1 MLVVFPPTIRALFDP
16 EGKVLIM
23 GGKKKYLT
31 DAALQQALSIKDL
44 TEARTPAHAVRLV
57 MGEVIEGL
65 ISAGWPRAQIQTG
78 PRVVSAEENYGL
90 LGYDPAEVT
99 LGSEHTR
106 WVDEHSLLRTQTT
119 SQIPAALQR
128 AAQERRS
135 GELILLAA
143 PGITFRRDS
152 RDRWHCAEPHQM
164 DIWVL
169 GEPQLSSREHLLRL
183 VGDILNAAVPDKPWM
198 YRDSPHHYTEGGIEV
213 NVMNGEAGVEVLE
226 CGLIATSLLRRL
238 GIDPQLHGGLALGMG
253 LDRLTMLRKG
263 IPDIRLL
270 RDPNERVQAQMSDL
284 SQWRTVSRLPSITR
298 DISVAVTPGLSE
310 EVLTEK
316 MLHAA
321 GDCSGWIEEM
331 QVKGRWSA
339 SELPPQA
346 IERLGLLPAQENVLL
361 RVVLRDCTRS
371 ITTAEAN
378 ALYEKIQ
385 SALHE
390 GAPGAGYRMG
400 LSDN

>member
-1 MLVVFPPTIRALFDP
+1 MAGT
-16 EGKVLIM
+16 
-23 GGKKKYLT
+23 KKYLS
-31 DAALQQALSIKDL
+31 DAALQQALSVTDL
-44 TEARTPAHAVRLV
+44 TETHTPVHAVRLMV
-57 MGEVIEGL
+57 NEIVEGL
-65 ISAGWPRAQIQTG
+65 ILSGWPRARIQTG
-78 PRVVSAEENYGL
+78 PRIVSAEENYGL
-90 LGYDPAEVT
+90 LGYDPAEIT

-106 WVDEHSLLRTQTT
+106 WVSEDSLLRTQTT

-128 AAQERRS
+128 AAQERKT
-135 GELILLAA
+135 GEMILLAA

-169 GEPQLSSREHLLRL
+169 GDPELSDREHLLRL
-183 VGDILNAAVPDKPWM
+183 VGDILGAAVPDKPWV
-198 YRDSPHHYTEGGIEV
+198 YSDSPHHYTEGGIEV
-213 NVMNGEAGVEVLE
+213 NVLNDGAHVEVLE

-238 GIDPQLHGGLALGMG
+238 RIDPRRHGGLALGMG

-270 RDPNERVQAQMSDL
+270 RDSNERVQAQMQDL
-284 SQWRTVSRLPSITR
+284 RPWNAVSRLPSISR
-298 DISVAVTPGLSE
+298 DISVAVSSGLSE
-310 EVLTEK
+310 EVLTER
-316 MLHAA
+316 MLQAA

-331 QVKGRWSA
+331 QIKGRWVS

-346 IERLGLLPAQENVLL
+346 IERLGLLADQENVLL
-361 RVVLRDCTRS
+361 RVVLRDCSRS

-378 ALYEKIQ
+378 ALYERIQ

-390 GAPGAGYRMG
+390 GAPGAGYRMD
-400 LSDN
+400 LTVR

>member
-1 MLVVFPPTIRALFDP
+1 
-16 EGKVLIM
+16 M
-23 GGKKKYLT
+23 GVTKKYLT
-31 DAALQQALSIKDL
+31 DFALQQALSITDL
-44 TEARTPAHAVRLV
+44 TEAHSPAHAVRLI
-57 MGEVIEGL
+57 MNEIIEGL
-65 ISAGWPRAQIQTG
+65 VSAGWPQALIQTG
-78 PRVVSAEENYGL
+78 PRIVSAEENYGL
-90 LGYDPAEVT
+90 LGYDPAEIT

-106 WVDEHSLLRTQTT
+106 WIDEHSLLRTQTT
-119 SQIPAALQR
+119 SQIPIVLQR
-128 AAQERRS
+128 SAQERKP
-135 GELILLAA
+135 GEVILLAA

-169 GEPQLSSREHLLRL
+169 GEPELSARGHLLRL
-183 VGDILNAAVPDKPWM
+183 VGDILGVAVPDKPWV
-198 YRDSPHHYTEGGIEV
+198 YSDSPHHYTEGGIEV
-213 NVMNGEAGVEVLE
+213 NVINDGSAVEVLE
-226 CGLIATSLLRRL
+226 CGLIATSLLQRL
-238 GIDPQLHGGLALGMG
+238 GIDAQRHGGLALGMG

-270 RDPNERVQAQMSDL
+270 RDPNERVQAQMQDL
-284 SQWRTVSRLPSITR
+284 RPWSTVSRLPSITR

-316 MLHAA
+316 MLQAA

-331 QVKGRWSA
+331 QVKGRWTS

-346 IERLGLLPAQENVLL
+346 IERLGLLPGQENALL
-361 RVVLRDCTRS
+361 RVVLRDCSRS

-390 GAPGAGYRMG
+390 GKPGAGYRMD
-400 LSDN
+400 LSPHSSTQ

>member
-1 MLVVFPPTIRALFDP
+1 MAGT
-16 EGKVLIM
+16 
-23 GGKKKYLT
+23 KKYLSDT
-31 DAALQQALSIKDL
+31 ALQQALSVIDL
-44 TEARTPAHAVRLV
+44 TEIRAPVHAVRLMV
-57 MGEVIEGL
+57 DEIVEGL
-65 ISAGWPRAQIQTG
+65 ILNGWPRARLQTG
-78 PRVVSAEENYGL
+78 PRIVSAEENYGL
-90 LGYDPAEVT
+90 LGYDPTEIT

-106 WVDEHSLLRTQTT
+106 WVSEHSLLRTQTT

-128 AAQERRS
+128 AAQERKP
-135 GELILLAA
+135 GEMVLLAA

-169 GEPQLSSREHLLRL
+169 GDPALSDRAHLLRL
-183 VGDILNAAVPDKPWM
+183 VGDILGTAVPDKPWV
-198 YRDSPHHYTEGGIEV
+198 YSDSPHHYTEGGIEV
-213 NVMNGEAGVEVLE
+213 NVTNDGTDVEVLE
-226 CGLIATSLLRRL
+226 CGVIAPSLLRRL
-238 GIDPQLHGGLALGMG
+238 GIDPQCHGGLALGMG

-270 RDPNERVQAQMSDL
+270 RDPNERVQAQMQDL
-284 SQWRTVSRLPSITR
+284 RPWSAVSRLPSISR
-298 DISVAVTPGLSE
+298 DISVAVSPGLSE

-316 MLHAA
+316 MLQAA

-331 QVKGRWSA
+331 QIKGRWVS

-346 IERLGLLPAQENVLL
+346 IERLGLLDDQENVLL
-361 RVVLRDCTRS
+361 RVVLRDCSRS

-385 SALHE
+385 LALHE
-390 GAPGAGYRMG
+390 GVPGAGYRMD
-400 LSDN
+400 LTVR

>member
-1 MLVVFPPTIRALFDP
+1 MA
-16 EGKVLIM
+16 GA
-23 GGKKKYLT
+23 KKYLS
-31 DAALQQALSIKDL
+31 DATLQQALSVTDL
-44 TEARTPAHAVRLV
+44 TETHTPVHAVRLMV
-57 MGEVIEGL
+57 NEIVEGL
-65 ISAGWPRAQIQTG
+65 VRSGWPRARIQTG
-78 PRVVSAEENYGL
+78 PRIVSAEENYGL
-90 LGYDPAEVT
+90 LGYDPAEIT

-106 WVDEHSLLRTQTT
+106 WVSEHSLLRTQTT

-128 AAQERRS
+128 AAQERRT
-135 GELILLAA
+135 GEMILLAA

-169 GEPQLSSREHLLRL
+169 GDPELSDREHLLRL
-183 VGDILNAAVPDKPWM
+183 VGDILGAAVPEKPWV
-198 YRDSPHHYTEGGIEV
+198 YSDSPHHYTEGGIEV
-213 NVMNGEAGVEVLE
+213 NVLNDGANVEVLE

-238 GIDPQLHGGLALGMG
+238 EIDPRRHGGLALGMG

-270 RDPNERVQAQMSDL
+270 RDSNERVQAQMQDL
-284 SQWRTVSRLPSITR
+284 RPWSAVSRLPSISR
-298 DISVAVTPGLSE
+298 DISVAVSPGLSE
-310 EVLTEK
+310 EVLTER
-316 MLHAA
+316 MLQAA

-331 QVKGRWSA
+331 QIKGRWVS

-346 IERLGLLPAQENVLL
+346 IERLGLLSGQENVLL
-361 RVVLRDCTRS
+361 RVVLRDCSRS

-378 ALYEKIQ
+378 ALYERIQ

-390 GAPGAGYRMG
+390 GAPGAGYRMD
-400 LSDN
+400 LTVR